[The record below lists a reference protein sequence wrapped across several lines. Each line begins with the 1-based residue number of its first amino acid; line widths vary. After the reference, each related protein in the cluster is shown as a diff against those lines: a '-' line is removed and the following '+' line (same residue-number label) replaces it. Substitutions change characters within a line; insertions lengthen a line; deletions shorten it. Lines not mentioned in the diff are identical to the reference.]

1 MQYPPLLAKKFKNVS
16 YHFCN
21 RDLDFYELSFMRM
34 GARFFNCLYHTPQSS
49 TLEAKSPSQ
58 KKKKEKSDPDWSMG
72 TSIYSL

>member
-1 MQYPPLLAKKFKNVS
+1 
-16 YHFCN
+16 
-21 RDLDFYELSFMRM
+21 MRM